1 VISVV
6 MVEDH
11 PIVRAGLAQ
20 IVADLPDVTLVAAVD
35 RIEAIPELSPPPD
48 VVLFDLHLPSPLQG
62 LAGVRYLAEAGHK
75 VLVVTGDDTG
85 IEEVADAVAAGAGGY
100 LTKHASA
107 EEYALAIR
115 VVAAGRGY
123 VGARLAALARRDSRR
138 LPAGDPCRLTRREA
152 EVAGLVVDGYTNA
165 EIARMLG
172 MSERTVDGHLEK
184 LKQKMCE
191 TRRVRVAIRLK
202 ELGYQGGGSTGAAGR
217 A

>member
-1 VISVV
+1 

-48 VVLFDLHLPSPLQG
+48 VILFDLHLPSPLQG

-123 VGARLAALARRDSRR
+123 VGARLAAMARRDSRR
-138 LPAGDPCRLTRREA
+138 LPDPCRLTRREA

-172 MSERTVDGHLEK
+172 VSERTVDGHLEK

-202 ELGYQGGGSTGAAGR
+202 ELGYQGGGNTGAAGR